1 MPTQEHQTRIS
12 GYREL
17 SDEELALVNSLK
29 ETANRIGALVD
40 ALEQDAQLDQRW
52 ISIGRTHLQQGF
64 MGLIRGVTQP
74 RGF

>member
-40 ALEQDAQLDQRW
+40 ALEQDSQLDQRW

>member
-1 MPTQEHQTRIS
+1 MPTQENQTKIS

-17 SDEELALVNSLK
+17 SEEELALVNSLK

-40 ALEQDAQLDQRW
+40 ALEKDSQLDQRW